1 LYPIQYPTNRSSFDG
16 TEDWSVIIHSIEATS
31 KSFFE
36 RMSYVIAAIS
46 NAGGAPE
53 QAYRKMQSAGAC
65 PERPYAGTFC
75 CC

>member
-1 LYPIQYPTNRSSFDG
+1 
-16 TEDWSVIIHSIEATS
+16 
-31 KSFFE
+31 
-36 RMSYVIAAIS
+36 MSYVIAAIS

-75 CC
+75 FCCSAIVCFLASIVN